1 MGDYIFNITAF
12 FQIFVFAIT
21 CYYLILGLMGLFRKE
36 EKKNYTP
43 KNKFAL
49 LIAAHNEEV
58 VISSL
63 IESMLKLDYPKDMYD
78 IFVIAD
84 NCTDDT
90 AKIAKGYGVNVCE
103 RFAEDKKGKGYA
115 LEWMFAKLFDMK
127 EQYDAV
133 AIFDADNLVHK
144 DFLKEIN
151 SKLQDGYKV
160 VQGYIDSKNPEDSW
174 ISASYSIAFWTQNRM
189 FQLSRSNVGFS
200 NQIGGTGFAVET
212 DTLKKLGWGA
222 TCLTEDLEFSCKLV
236 LNGEKVGW
244 AHDAIIYDEK
254 PLKLKQSWNQRK
266 RWMQGFTDVASRYFF
281 KLVKKS
287 IVERKFYMF
296 DCALYV
302 LQPFVTLLIGI
313 AAVLTLIQVNTKGA
327 NIYIINYLF
336 GDNGD
341 GNNLGGM
348 VFKGFAVVQFLI
360 TPLILA
366 MDKKVRKLF
375 LVMMVL
381 YSSNVFVVPYLA
393 VVVPQLVTSI
403 DKWIIAWLIGVGYN
417 LIFLI
422 MTGVLLGKRDLIL
435 FFRFWLYAF
444 YTVTWIPITIQGILN
459 KNNKE
464 WNHTK
469 HVRKIEI
476 CDV

>member
-1 MGDYIFNITAF
+1 MGNYILTITAF

-21 CYYLILGLMGLFRKE
+21 CYYLFLGLMGLFRKT
-36 EKKNYTP
+36 EKKSYTP

-49 LIAAHNEEV
+49 LIAAHDEEV
-58 VISSL
+58 VIGSL
-63 IESMLKLDYPKDMYD
+63 IESMLKLEYPKDMYD

-103 RFAEDKKGKGYA
+103 RFSEDKRGKGYA
-115 LEWMFAKLFDMK
+115 LEWMFAKLFNMK
-127 EQYDAV
+127 KQYDAV

-151 SKLQDGYKV
+151 SKMQDGYKV

-174 ISASYSIAFWTQNRM
+174 IAASYSIAFWTQNRM
-189 FQLSRSNVGFS
+189 FQLSRSNVGLS

-212 DTLKKLGWGA
+212 NTLKELGWGA
-222 TCLTEDLEFSCKLV
+222 TCLTEDLEFTCKLV

-254 PLKLKQSWNQRK
+254 PLKLNQSWNQRK

-302 LQPFVTLLIGI
+302 LQPFVTLLIAA
-313 AAVLTLIQVNTKGA
+313 AAVLTLIQINTESGL
-327 NIYIINYLF
+327 NIFIINNLF
-336 GDNGD
+336 GDD
-341 GNNLGGM
+341 GTVNNPGAIIFRAF
-348 VFKGFAVVQFLI
+348 VAIQFLI

-366 MDKKVRKLF
+366 IDKKVTKPF

-381 YSSNVFVVPYLA
+381 YTSNVFVVPILTA
-393 VVVPQLVTSI
+393 NI
-403 DKWIIAWLIGVGYN
+403 HNWIIGSLIGIGYN
-417 LIFLI
+417 LSFLI
-422 MTGVLLGKRDLIL
+422 LTGVFLGKKELIL
-435 FFRFWLYAF
+435 FFRFWLYGL
-444 YTVTWIPITIQGILN
+444 YTLTWVPITIQGILN